1 MDNKHINHND
11 YICGA
16 KHYDIANVK
25 HKSNVYVLPESGI
38 IEVEAFKINDGI
50 KKLDL
55 SNIDKLPN
63 FNSNAEPIRSIV
75 KQCKELSEEFEVMIK
90 LNGPLTIISELIGL
104 NNLFLLWIKSPNKFY
119 DVLKNIADNLILYA
133 NECVSNGAA
142 IISYGDAICSRDILG
157 PKHLRDI
164 TIKFSYPF
172 LKNIESMINKRA
184 LLHLCPKIS
193 SALNYFDLAKTKT
206 IKLAKKMNY
215 EEACLYVNGLEATVG
230 SKCIE
235 YRYIQVENIEVIN
248 LK

>member
-1 MDNKHINHND
+1 MDDKFIDYND
-11 YICGA
+11 YFCGA
-16 KHYDIANVK
+16 RDPILLRDKYESKI
-25 HKSNVYVLPESGI
+25 YVLPEFGI
-38 IEVEAFKINDGI
+38 IEVEAFQINDEI

-63 FNSNAEPIRSIV
+63 FNFNLEPICSVV
-75 KQCKELSEEFEVMIK
+75 KQCEELSKKFKVMIK

-119 DVLKNIADNLILYA
+119 DVLKNIADNLTLYA
-133 NECVSNGAA
+133 DECINSGAV
-142 IISYGDAICSRDILG
+142 IISYGDAICSHDILG

-172 LKNIESMINKRA
+172 LKNIETIINKRA

-193 SALNYFDLAKTKT
+193 SALNHFDLAKTKI
-206 IKLAKKMNY
+206 IKLDKKMNY
-215 EEACLYVNGLEATVG
+215 EEACLYINGLETIVG
-230 SKCIE
+230 GRCIE
-235 YRYIQVENIEVIN
+235 YRDIEVESIKVIN

>member
-1 MDNKHINHND
+1 MDDKFIDYND

-16 KHYDIANVK
+16 GEPILLRDNYESKI
-25 HKSNVYVLPESGI
+25 YVLPEAGI
-38 IEVEAFKINDGI
+38 VEVEAFQINDEI

-63 FNSNAEPIRSIV
+63 FNFNLEPICSV
-75 KQCKELSEEFEVMIK
+75 LKQCEELSKKFKVMIK

-119 DVLKNIADNLILYA
+119 DVLKNIAENLTLYA
-133 NECVSNGAA
+133 DECINSGAA
-142 IISYGDAICSRDILG
+142 IISYGDAICSQDILG

-172 LKNIESMINKRA
+172 LKKIETLINKKA

-193 SALNYFDLAKTKT
+193 SALNYFDLAETKI
-206 IKLAKKMNY
+206 IKLDKKMNY
-215 EEACLYVNGLEATVG
+215 EEACLYVNGLETIAG
-230 SKCIE
+230 GRCIE
-235 YRYIQVENIEVIN
+235 YRDVEVESIKVIN